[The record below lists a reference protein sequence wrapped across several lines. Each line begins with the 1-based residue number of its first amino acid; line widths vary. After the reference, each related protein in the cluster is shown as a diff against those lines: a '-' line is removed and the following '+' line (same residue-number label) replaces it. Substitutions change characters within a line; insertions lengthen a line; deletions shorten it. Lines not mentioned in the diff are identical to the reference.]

1 MVVLC
6 LCTVQIPSWVRTL
19 TYEASIHINAILNV
33 HIFPYISLWRSNI
46 YSLFSNIYLKI
57 LCTNSVFKI
66 SMNKKEHM
74 LWIYGPKKIPHEND
88 EWNRKFYAEKTH
100 SPEYTH
106 IVIAW
111 VECSAYCVSKK
122 KMFSILYAFKPHCIT
137 AETSKCWRMKMLD
150 CFDTN
155 AINFFTAARTHHITI
170 CIDRPTCLSARIIY
184 NIHPIHWVK
193 WDKRKP
199 WCWCVQSLPPA
210 RDLIKLN
217 ATHIHFRLCVSF
229 FGARIM
235 MLKHKNEYER

>member
-88 EWNRKFYAEKTH
+88 EWNRKFCAEKTH

-122 KMFSILYAFKPHCIT
+122 KNVFNLVRVQAALHHSGNFKVLKDENAWLLWYQRYQFFHCCKDTPYHNLY
-137 AETSKCWRMKMLD
+137 W
-150 CFDTN
+150 
-155 AINFFTAARTHHITI
+155 
-170 CIDRPTCLSARIIY
+170 
-184 NIHPIHWVK
+184 
-193 WDKRKP
+193 
-199 WCWCVQSLPPA
+199 
-210 RDLIKLN
+210 
-217 ATHIHFRLCVSF
+217 
-229 FGARIM
+229 
-235 MLKHKNEYER
+235 